1 MMKLYFSSGACS
13 MSCHIAL
20 EEAGLNYT
28 PVQIDWDKHNADLQE
43 MLKLNPL
50 GVVPVLVTDQGKTI
64 TQNAAILE
72 FLADSKPSSN
82 LLPGVGT
89 AERAE
94 VTQWVSFVSSDLHKS
109 FGPLFSGDAITS
121 NEAGRK
127 DVRDWAV
134 TNLNKYLAHVD
145 KNLAGKDFICGSKFT
160 IADAYLF
167 TVTNWCQWVK
177 VPTTEFKNLTSYMAR
192 VSARRAVQ
200 KVLKMEGLLG

>member
-1 MMKLYFSSGACS
+1 

-28 PVQIDWDKHNADLQE
+28 PVQLDWDKPSADLETMHQ
-43 MLKLNPL
+43 LNPL
-50 GVVPVLVTDQGKTI
+50 GVVPVLVTDQGKII

-72 FLADSKPSSN
+72 FLADAKPSSG
-82 LLPGVGT
+82 LLPSVGT

-94 VTQWVSFVSSDLHKS
+94 VTQWVSFVAADLHKS
-109 FGPLFSGDAITS
+109 FVPLFAGDAITS

-127 DVRDWAV
+127 DVRDWGVKNV
-134 TNLNKYLAHVD
+134 TQYIAHVD

-167 TVTNWCQWVK
+167 TVVNWCQWVK

-192 VSARRAVQ
+192 VSARPAVQ
-200 KVLKMEGLLG
+200 KVLKMEGLLD